1 MEEQDVDR
9 AHRPTRP
16 RRVRLPVWAGTSLV
30 VVGALVVVALL
41 VSRLSGGAEVCPA
54 IGYADLLEV
63 VLTGDTEEVHHLQVR
78 DGGSEVWQPPLPT
91 GPDAQEPAVATSREG
106 DTWSFSL
113 FLQTNPVGLRALDE
127 TGTVLTE
134 TEKSVDWVRVGGS
147 EACGGPME
155 ARVGWTL

>member
-9 AHRPTRP
+9 EHRQTRP

-41 VSRLSGGAEVCPA
+41 VSRLSGGAEACPA
-54 IGYADLLEV
+54 IGNADLVEV

-78 DGGSEVWQPPLPT
+78 DARYDVWQPPLPA
-91 GPDAQEPAVATSREG
+91 GPDAQEPAIATSREG
-106 DTWSFSL
+106 DTWSFTVFSR
-113 FLQTNPVGLRALDE
+113 TNPVGLRALDE
-127 TGTVLTE
+127 TGAVLAE
-134 TEKSVDWVRVGGS
+134 TERSVDWVRVGGS
-147 EACGGPME
+147 EACGGPMA

>member
-41 VSRLSGGAEVCPA
+41 VSRLSGGAEACPA

-78 DGGSEVWQPPLPT
+78 DGGGDVWQPPLPT
-91 GPDAQEPAVATSREG
+91 GPDPPESAVATSRDG
-106 DTWSFSL
+106 DTWSFTL
-113 FLQTNPVGLRALDE
+113 FSRTDPVGLRALDE
-127 TGTVLTE
+127 TGAVLAE
-134 TEKSVDWVRVGGS
+134 TEKSVNWVRVRGS

>member
-9 AHRPTRP
+9 AHRPTGP

-41 VSRLSGGAEVCPA
+41 VSRLSGGAAVCPA

-63 VLTGDTEEVHHLQVR
+63 VLTGDTEEVHHLQVH
-78 DGGSEVWQPPLPT
+78 DGGGDVWQPPLPT
-91 GPDAQEPAVATSREG
+91 GPDPQESAVATSRDG
-106 DTWSFSL
+106 DTWSFTL
-113 FLQTNPVGLRALDE
+113 FSRTDPVGLRALDE
-127 TGTVLTE
+127 TGAVLAE
-134 TEKSVDWVRVGGS
+134 TEKSVNWVRVGGS

>member
-9 AHRPTRP
+9 EHRPTRP

-41 VSRLSGGAEVCPA
+41 VSRLSGGAEACPA

-78 DGGSEVWQPPLPT
+78 DGGGDVWQPPLPT
-91 GPDAQEPAVATSREG
+91 GPDAQDPAVAASREG

-113 FLQTNPVGLRALDE
+113 FLRTNPVGLRALDE
-127 TGTVLTE
+127 TGAVLAE
-134 TEKSVDWVRVGGS
+134 TERSVDWVRVGGS
-147 EACGGPME
+147 EACGGPRE